1 MRLEE
6 TMPALALV
14 PSEIIKKWQEI
25 VDLIAEIIHVPSA
38 VVMRVEPCHS
48 EVFVASDCK
57 PSEAGSLYCETVMK
71 TRQPLLVP
79 DARRDERWKSSPDIK
94 RGMVSYLGVPISWPN
109 GEIFGTICV
118 YDNKS
123 NEYSR
128 LYLRQLLLWRD
139 VLQNDLKTLAT
150 WHGQL
155 EQHEAKIRRLFDA
168 NIIGIIIWD
177 LEGRIL
183 EANDAF
189 LRMGGYDREDLISGR
204 LNRTDLTPPEW
215 RGRDA
220 RTDAELKMI
229 GAVQPFEKEYF
240 RKDGSRVPV
249 LIGLAAFSEERDQG
263 VAFVL
268 DLTGRKRVEERLR
281 VQHTVAQVLAEA
293 ATIEEATPRILRAMG
308 ECLGWDVGALWRVDR
323 EAEVLRC
330 VELWHKASIEVPEF
344 ERVSREF
351 TFVPGLGLPGRVWS
365 SLEPEYIPDV
375 VPDENFPR
383 APIAEREGLHAA
395 FGFPILLGGEVLGVV
410 EFFSRKIGQPDQELL
425 NLLATIGSQIG
436 QFIERKRA
444 EEAFRKVQ
452 MELAHANRVAT
463 MGQLSASITH
473 EVKQP
478 IAAARNNARA
488 ALNFM
493 DRNPPDLAEVR
504 EALGC
509 IMGDADRAADI
520 IDRIRDHI
528 HKAPPRKECLDINA
542 GIREVIELTRGESV
556 KNGISMQADLAD
568 GLPLIE
574 GDRVQLQQVILNLIV
589 NAVEAMSGAS
599 DGTRELLVSSRKAD
613 PGGVLVGV
621 RDSGPGLA
629 PETLDHI
636 FEAFYTTKPGGLG
649 MGLSICRSIIEA
661 HGGRLW
667 ASANLPRGA
676 SFQFT
681 LPAIASTAS

>member
-395 FGFPILLGGEVLGVV
+395 FGFPILLGGEVLGVI

-599 DGTRELLVSSRKAD
+599 DETRELLVSSRKAD